1 MSILCATKLRCI
13 QENTGR
19 KYIRNTCCGFKEATG
34 VNLNIIRKEINEKKS
49 SSLSNVNCL
58 KIKGK
63 L

>member
-1 MSILCATKLRCI
+1 MPLSLDAYKK
-13 QENTGR
+13 NTGR

-34 VNLNIIRKEINEKKS
+34 VDLNIIRKEINEKKS